1 MEEALENNQG
11 PIFSQQFLAANQRA
25 EAKKALKDIQDRHA
39 EILKLEES
47 LRVSIPSLSSL
58 SITTHHCLLI
68 IL

>member
-1 MEEALENNQG
+1 VEEALENNQG

-47 LRVSIPSLSSL
+47 LRVSFFL
-58 SITTHHCLLI
+58 HK
-68 IL
+68 